1 MFRLKWKRPPFV
13 KITTGLMEE
22 EAARGFMHPRIVP
35 EAEKSKLSNGFH
47 AAFYAAAS
55 AKMGATGGNEHDQ
68 TLD

>member
-1 MFRLKWKRPPFV
+1 M
-13 KITTGLMEE
+13 GSMEE
-22 EAARGFMHPRIVP
+22 EAARDFMHPRIAP

-47 AAFYAAAS
+47 AALQGAAS